1 MKFFIASTLITLLLL
16 SNNCLIFGSTFNEK
30 GEPVS
35 KVEKL
40 DWASNLYQFGNM
52 YFSGQ
57 PDAEALKWF
66 KEQGIDLVINLRSK
80 REMEKFASSDFDENL
95 FLKEMNMTLIS
106 IPIDG
111 YDSFTPEN
119 LQKFADALDSNHNKV
134 LVHCASCG
142 RVSYFM
148 MAYLKKYKGYSLEE
162 AIKFGKQLKFKF
174 PIEYLLGEELTW
186 NEN

>member
-16 SNNCLIFGSTFNEK
+16 SNNCLVFGSTIHEK
-30 GEPVS
+30 TEPVS

-40 DWASNLYQFGNM
+40 EWAPDLYQFENFYLG
-52 YFSGQ
+52 GQ
-57 PDAEALKWF
+57 PDVEALKWF
-66 KEQGIDLVINLRSK
+66 KKQGVDLVINLRSE
-80 REMEKFASSDFDENL
+80 REMEKLASSDFDENS
-95 FLKEMNMTLIS
+95 FLKEMNMSLIS

-119 LQKFADALDSNHNKV
+119 LQKFADALNSNHNKV

-148 MAYLKKYKGYSLEE
+148 MAYLKKHKDYSLEE
-162 AIKFGKQLKFKF
+162 AIKFGQQLKFKF